1 MECRCREQS
10 SCWIY
15 CLPFRIAMTYE
26 QAVQWLFDAVPNFQR
41 DGGTKDYKIGLDG
54 PKALWE
60 ALHFPGKTIPT
71 IHVAGTNGKGSTVH
85 LLASGMKEMGL
96 RVGVF
101 SSPHLFDF
109 RERAKIGTEMVP
121 EEFVRQF
128 VETNKD
134 FFAKGGYS
142 FFELTT
148 MLALAWFEQEAV
160 DWIVLETGMGG
171 RLDATNICEPE
182 LTLITNIGL
191 DHTQWLGSTLAAIA
205 TEKSG
210 IMKEGVP
217 VIIGEAHVET
227 REVFIQSAR
236 AKNAP
241 LFWSHS
247 YGIATDLMGSYQTLN
262 SDAAATALDLLFPA
276 ERTVWELGFSRVV
289 VNTGLQGRWQKIQS
303 RPTVICDTG
312 HNEHALRHIVQQA
325 HNEANH
331 VLWVLVMAADKEHAK
346 ALQWFPKTDSFY
358 WTSTQSKRFLSSDQL
373 AKIADEIGYNG
384 ATYTS
389 VEEALNAA
397 INLAKEDDL
406 IFVGGSTFVVADL
419 KL

>member
-1 MECRCREQS
+1 
-10 SCWIY
+10 
-15 CLPFRIAMTYE
+15 MTYK

-85 LLASGMKEMGL
+85 LLGSGMKEMGL

-241 LFWSHS
+241 LFWSYS

-276 ERTVWELGFSRVV
+276 ERKVWELGFSRVV

-331 VLWVLVMAADKEHAK
+331 VHWVLGMAADKEHAK

-358 WTSTQSKRFLSSDQL
+358 WTSTQSKRCLSSDQL

>member
-1 MECRCREQS
+1 
-10 SCWIY
+10 
-15 CLPFRIAMTYE
+15 MTYE

-134 FFAKGGYS
+134 FFAKDGYS

-182 LTLITNIGL
+182 LTLITNIGI

-276 ERTVWELGFSRVV
+276 ERKVWELGFSRVV

-331 VLWVLVMAADKEHAK
+331 VHWVLGMAADKEHAK

-358 WTSTQSKRFLSSDQL
+358 WTSTQSKRCLSSDQL

>member
-1 MECRCREQS
+1 
-10 SCWIY
+10 
-15 CLPFRIAMTYE
+15 MTYE

-134 FFAKGGYS
+134 FFAKDGYS

-276 ERTVWELGFSRVV
+276 ERKVWELGFSRVV

-331 VLWVLVMAADKEHAK
+331 VHWVLGMAADKEHAK

-358 WTSTQSKRFLSSDQL
+358 WTSTQSKRCLSSDQL

>member
-1 MECRCREQS
+1 
-10 SCWIY
+10 
-15 CLPFRIAMTYE
+15 MTYE

-60 ALHFPGKTIPT
+60 ALQFPGKTIPT

-331 VLWVLVMAADKEHAK
+331 VHWVLGMAADKEHAK

-358 WTSTQSKRFLSSDQL
+358 WTSTQSKRCLSSDQL

-384 ATYTS
+384 AIYTS

>member
-1 MECRCREQS
+1 
-10 SCWIY
+10 
-15 CLPFRIAMTYE
+15 MTYE

-247 YGIATDLMGSYQTLN
+247 YGIVTDLMGSYQTLN

-276 ERTVWELGFSRVV
+276 ERKVWELGFSRVV

-331 VLWVLVMAADKEHAK
+331 VHWVLGMAADKEHAK

-358 WTSTQSKRFLSSDQL
+358 WTSTQSKRCLSSEQL

>member
-1 MECRCREQS
+1 
-10 SCWIY
+10 
-15 CLPFRIAMTYE
+15 MTYE

-60 ALHFPGKTIPT
+60 VLHFPGKTIPT

-276 ERTVWELGFSRVV
+276 ERKVWELGFSRVV

-331 VLWVLVMAADKEHAK
+331 VHWVLGMAADKEHAK

-358 WTSTQSKRFLSSDQL
+358 WTSTQSKRCLSSDQL

>member
-1 MECRCREQS
+1 
-10 SCWIY
+10 
-15 CLPFRIAMTYE
+15 MTYE

-128 VETNKD
+128 VESNKD

-171 RLDATNICEPE
+171 KLDATNICEPE

-262 SDAAATALDLLFPA
+262 SHAAATALDLLFPA
-276 ERTVWELGFSRVV
+276 ERKVWELGFSRVV

-331 VLWVLVMAADKEHAK
+331 VHWVLGMAADKEHAK

-358 WTSTQSKRFLSSDQL
+358 WTSTQSKRCLSSDQL

>member
-1 MECRCREQS
+1 
-10 SCWIY
+10 
-15 CLPFRIAMTYE
+15 MTYE

-60 ALHFPGKTIPT
+60 ALQFPGKTIPT

-276 ERTVWELGFSRVV
+276 ERKVWELGFSRVA

-331 VLWVLVMAADKEHAK
+331 VHWVLGMAADKEHAK

-358 WTSTQSKRFLSSDQL
+358 WTSTQSKRCLSSDQL

>member
-1 MECRCREQS
+1 
-10 SCWIY
+10 
-15 CLPFRIAMTYE
+15 MTYE

-128 VETNKD
+128 VESNKD

-171 RLDATNICEPE
+171 KLDATNICEPE

-262 SDAAATALDLLFPA
+262 SHAAATALDLLFPA
-276 ERTVWELGFSRVV
+276 ERKVWELGFSRVV

-331 VLWVLVMAADKEHAK
+331 VHWVLGMAADKEHAK

-358 WTSTQSKRFLSSDQL
+358 WTSTQSKRCLSSEQL

>member
-1 MECRCREQS
+1 
-10 SCWIY
+10 
-15 CLPFRIAMTYE
+15 MTYE

-191 DHTQWLGSTLAAIA
+191 DHTQWLGTTLAAIA

-303 RPTVICDTG
+303 RPTAICDTG

-331 VLWVLVMAADKEHAK
+331 VLWVLGMAADKEHAK

-358 WTSTQSKRFLSSDQL
+358 WTSTQSKRCLSSDQL

>member
-1 MECRCREQS
+1 
-10 SCWIY
+10 
-15 CLPFRIAMTYE
+15 MTYE

-331 VLWVLVMAADKEHAK
+331 VHWVLGMAADKEHAK

-358 WTSTQSKRFLSSDQL
+358 WTSTQSKRCLSSDQL
-373 AKIADEIGYNG
+373 AKIADVIGYNG

>member
-1 MECRCREQS
+1 
-10 SCWIY
+10 
-15 CLPFRIAMTYE
+15 MTYE

-60 ALHFPGKTIPT
+60 AL
-71 IHVAGTNGKGSTVH
+71 HVAGTNGKGSTVH

-276 ERTVWELGFSRVV
+276 ERKVWELGFSRVV

-331 VLWVLVMAADKEHAK
+331 VHWVLGMAADKEHAK

-358 WTSTQSKRFLSSDQL
+358 WTSTQSKRCLSSDQL

>member
-1 MECRCREQS
+1 
-10 SCWIY
+10 
-15 CLPFRIAMTYE
+15 MTYE

-128 VETNKD
+128 VESNKD

-217 VIIGEAHVET
+217 VIIGEEHVET

-247 YGIATDLMGSYQTLN
+247 YGITTDLMGSYQTLN

-276 ERTVWELGFSRVV
+276 ERKVWELGFSRVV

-331 VLWVLVMAADKEHAK
+331 VHWVLGMAADKEHAK

-358 WTSTQSKRFLSSDQL
+358 WTSTQSKRCLSSDQL

>member
-1 MECRCREQS
+1 
-10 SCWIY
+10 
-15 CLPFRIAMTYE
+15 MTYE

-262 SDAAATALDLLFPA
+262 SHAAATALDLLFPA
-276 ERTVWELGFSRVV
+276 ERKVWELGFSRVV

-331 VLWVLVMAADKEHAK
+331 VHWVLGMAADKEHAK

-358 WTSTQSKRFLSSDQL
+358 WTSTQSKRCLSSDQL

>member
-1 MECRCREQS
+1 
-10 SCWIY
+10 
-15 CLPFRIAMTYE
+15 MTYE

-128 VETNKD
+128 VESNKD

-247 YGIATDLMGSYQTLN
+247 YGIATDLMGSYQTIN

-276 ERTVWELGFSRVV
+276 ERKVWELGFSRVV

-331 VLWVLVMAADKEHAK
+331 VHWVLGMAADKEHAK
-346 ALQWFPKTDSFY
+346 ALQWFPKTESRDR
-358 WTSTQSKRFLSSDQL
+358 TSTQSKRSLSTDQL

>member
-1 MECRCREQS
+1 
-10 SCWIY
+10 
-15 CLPFRIAMTYE
+15 MTYE

-241 LFWSHS
+241 LFWSYS

-276 ERTVWELGFSRVV
+276 ERKVWELGFSRVV

-331 VLWVLVMAADKEHAK
+331 VHWVLGMAADKEHAK

-358 WTSTQSKRFLSSDQL
+358 WTSTQSKRCLSSEQL

>member
-1 MECRCREQS
+1 
-10 SCWIY
+10 
-15 CLPFRIAMTYE
+15 MTYE

-217 VIIGEAHVET
+217 VIIGEEHVET

-241 LFWSHS
+241 LFWSYS

-276 ERTVWELGFSRVV
+276 ERKVWELGFSRVV

-331 VLWVLVMAADKEHAK
+331 VHWVLGMAADKEHAK

-358 WTSTQSKRFLSSDQL
+358 WTSTQSKRCLSSDQL

>member
-1 MECRCREQS
+1 
-10 SCWIY
+10 
-15 CLPFRIAMTYE
+15 MTYE

-247 YGIATDLMGSYQTLN
+247 YGIAADLMGSYQTLN

-276 ERTVWELGFSRVV
+276 ERKIWELGFSRVV

-331 VLWVLVMAADKEHAK
+331 VHWVLGMAADKEHAK

-358 WTSTQSKRFLSSDQL
+358 WTSTQSKRCLSSEQL

-384 ATYTS
+384 ATHTS

>member
-1 MECRCREQS
+1 
-10 SCWIY
+10 
-15 CLPFRIAMTYE
+15 MTYE

-217 VIIGEAHVET
+217 VIIGEEHVET

-247 YGIATDLMGSYQTLN
+247 YGITTDLMGSYQTLN

-276 ERTVWELGFSRVV
+276 ERKVWELGFSRVV

-331 VLWVLVMAADKEHAK
+331 VHWVLGMAADKEHAK

-358 WTSTQSKRFLSSDQL
+358 WTSTQSKRCLSSDQL

>member
-1 MECRCREQS
+1 
-10 SCWIY
+10 
-15 CLPFRIAMTYE
+15 MTYE

-60 ALHFPGKTIPT
+60 ALQFPGKTIPT

-210 IMKEGVP
+210 IIKEGVP

-331 VLWVLVMAADKEHAK
+331 VHWVLGMAADKEHAK

-358 WTSTQSKRFLSSDQL
+358 WTSTQSKRCLSSDQL

>member
-1 MECRCREQS
+1 
-10 SCWIY
+10 
-15 CLPFRIAMTYE
+15 MTYK
-26 QAVQWLFDAVPNFQR
+26 QAVQWLFDAVSNFQR

-60 ALHFPGKTIPT
+60 ALNFPGKTIPT

-148 MLALAWFEQEAV
+148 MLALAWFEQKAV

-191 DHTQWLGSTLAAIA
+191 DHTQWLGSTLTAIA

-289 VNTGLQGRWQKIQS
+289 VNTGLQGQWQKNQS

-331 VLWVLVMAADKEHAK
+331 IHWVLGMAADKEHAK

-358 WTSTQSKRFLSSDQL
+358 WTSTQSKRCLSSDQL

-384 ATYTS
+384 ATYIS

>member
-1 MECRCREQS
+1 
-10 SCWIY
+10 
-15 CLPFRIAMTYE
+15 MTYE
-26 QAVQWLFDAVPNFQR
+26 QTVQWLFDALPNFHR

-262 SDAAATALDLLFPA
+262 SHAAATALDLLFPA
-276 ERTVWELGFSRVV
+276 ERKVWELGFSRVV

-331 VLWVLVMAADKEHAK
+331 VHWVLGMAADKEHAK

-358 WTSTQSKRFLSSDQL
+358 WTSTQSKRCLSSDQL

>member
-1 MECRCREQS
+1 
-10 SCWIY
+10 
-15 CLPFRIAMTYE
+15 MTYE

-60 ALHFPGKTIPT
+60 VLHFPGKTIPT

-276 ERTVWELGFSRVV
+276 ERKVWELGFSRVV

-331 VLWVLVMAADKEHAK
+331 VHWVLGMAADKEHAK

-358 WTSTQSKRFLSSDQL
+358 WTSTQSKRCLSSNQL

>member
-1 MECRCREQS
+1 
-10 SCWIY
+10 
-15 CLPFRIAMTYE
+15 MTYK

-241 LFWSHS
+241 LFWSYS

-331 VLWVLVMAADKEHAK
+331 VHWVLGMAADKEHAK

-358 WTSTQSKRFLSSDQL
+358 WTSTQSKRCLSSDQL

>member
-1 MECRCREQS
+1 
-10 SCWIY
+10 
-15 CLPFRIAMTYE
+15 MTYE

-60 ALHFPGKTIPT
+60 ALNFPGKTIPT

-331 VLWVLVMAADKEHAK
+331 VHWVLGMAADKEHAK

-358 WTSTQSKRFLSSDQL
+358 WTSTQSKRCLSSDQL

>member
-1 MECRCREQS
+1 
-10 SCWIY
+10 
-15 CLPFRIAMTYE
+15 MTYE

-128 VETNKD
+128 VESNKD

-217 VIIGEAHVET
+217 VIIGEEHVET

-247 YGIATDLMGSYQTLN
+247 YGITTDLMGSYQTLN

-276 ERTVWELGFSRVV
+276 ERKVWELGFSRVV

-331 VLWVLVMAADKEHAK
+331 VHWVLGMAADKEHAK

-358 WTSTQSKRFLSSDQL
+358 WTSTQSKRCLSSEQL

-384 ATYTS
+384 ATHTS

>member
-1 MECRCREQS
+1 
-10 SCWIY
+10 
-15 CLPFRIAMTYE
+15 MTYE
-26 QAVQWLFDAVPNFQR
+26 QAVQWLFDAVPNFQL

-276 ERTVWELGFSRVV
+276 ERKVWELGFSRVV
-289 VNTGLQGRWQKIQS
+289 GNTGLQGRWQKIQS

-331 VLWVLVMAADKEHAK
+331 VHWVLGMAADKEHAK

-358 WTSTQSKRFLSSDQL
+358 WTSTQSKRCLSSDQL